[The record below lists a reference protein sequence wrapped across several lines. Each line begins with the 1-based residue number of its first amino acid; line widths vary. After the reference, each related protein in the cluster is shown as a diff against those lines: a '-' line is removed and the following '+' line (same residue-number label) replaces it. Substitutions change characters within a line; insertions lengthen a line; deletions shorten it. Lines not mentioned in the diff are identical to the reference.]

1 MEGVREKE
9 KSTPLDNRSYI
20 RIIRINTQTLKQ
32 THTKQIKHIYTNM
45 HPFPTHAFR
54 HSGSVD
60 GIQIIS
66 FGVQRVFLHP
76 LCISVIWT

>member
-1 MEGVREKE
+1 MEGVREKK

-20 RIIRINTQTLKQ
+20 RIIRINTHKQ
-32 THTKQIKHIYTNM
+32 THTKQIKHIYTYM
-45 HPFPTHAFR
+45 LPFPTHAFR